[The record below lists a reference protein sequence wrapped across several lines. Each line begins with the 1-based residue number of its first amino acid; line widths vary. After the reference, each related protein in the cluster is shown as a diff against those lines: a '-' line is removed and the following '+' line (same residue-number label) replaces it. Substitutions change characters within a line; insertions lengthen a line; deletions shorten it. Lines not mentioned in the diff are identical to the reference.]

1 VPEVAK
7 STASRFVTRSTGAIT
22 EVLVGTL
29 ISPQVEAVTGIG
41 TTGIVLALLICGLGI
56 VKVIGQ
62 YFFNLFYTPKG
73 LKSF

>member
-1 VPEVAK
+1 V
-7 STASRFVTRSTGAIT
+7 IT

-41 TTGIVLALLICGLGI
+41 TTGIGLSLVTCGFVT
-56 VKVIGQ
+56 VKE
-62 YFFNLFYTPKG
+62 